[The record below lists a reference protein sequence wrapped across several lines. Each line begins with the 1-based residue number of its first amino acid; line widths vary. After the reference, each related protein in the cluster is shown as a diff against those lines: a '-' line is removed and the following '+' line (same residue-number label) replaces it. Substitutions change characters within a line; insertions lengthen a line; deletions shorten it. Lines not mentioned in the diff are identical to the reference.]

1 MCVTFEGFL
10 NSYKRYNMA
19 KTLIVLT
26 RRSFSLRKALEVFP
40 GACPVTDQHFNV
52 FVIGLNMH
60 FGFEKIEKLFIS

>member
-1 MCVTFEGFL
+1 
-10 NSYKRYNMA
+10 MA